1 MEYGME
7 GWKDRSLVFI
17 DTFLF
22 IQTHYRR
29 WWSFNYVCFSLILTS
44 LEKKSQGRHFAF
56 IISIKYL
63 FICWLIPY
71 AMRIIYTVQC
81 IWKYC

>member
-1 MEYGME
+1 MVANREKGGMEYGME

-29 WWSFNYVCFSLILTS
+29 
-44 LEKKSQGRHFAF
+44 
-56 IISIKYL
+56 
-63 FICWLIPY
+63 
-71 AMRIIYTVQC
+71 
-81 IWKYC
+81 